1 MLARVLGAAAGGGF
15 PQWNCGCSNCRGV
28 REGAI
33 RARPRTQA
41 SIAVS
46 VDLRSWFLFGA
57 SPDVRMQIE
66 RFPELHPR
74 GARHT
79 PIAGIILGHGDLD
92 QCLGLLHLRESQPLT
107 VYATAAVRRSFCEG
121 NALYRTLERFPG
133 QITWRELVLGQ
144 ALALTDAAGRASGL
158 MIEAVPVPGKP
169 PLHRQGATPDP
180 PNPPDAGD
188 TVGLFVRETARHRT
202 LAYVPSVAGPAPE
215 LETLLTRAD
224 ALFFDGTF
232 WSGDELV
239 RLDPEGPGGR
249 PATAMAHWPLG
260 GEGGSLELLGRLP
273 VRRRILVHINNTNP
287 ILREDSPEH
296 RLVEAAGVEVAWDG
310 MEVFL

>member
-28 REGAI
+28 REGTL

-41 SIAVS
+41 AVAVS

-57 SPDVRMQIE
+57 SPDVRTQIE
-66 RFPELHPR
+66 GFAALHPR

-79 PIAGIILGHGDLD
+79 PIAGIVLAHGDLD
-92 QCLGLLHLRESQPLT
+92 QCLGLLQLREAQPLT

-121 NALYRTLERFPG
+121 NALYQTLERFPG
-133 QITWRELVLGQ
+133 QITWRELVPGREV
-144 ALALTDAAGRASGL
+144 ALTDTAGRESGL
-158 MIEAVPVPGKP
+158 VIEAVPMPGKP
-169 PLHRQGATPDP
+169 PLHRPGATPEP
-180 PNPPDAGD
+180 GD

-202 LAYVPSVAGPAPE
+202 LAYVPSVAGPGPA
-215 LETLLTRAD
+215 LESLLGWVD
-224 ALFFDGTF
+224 GLFFDGTF

-239 RLDPEGPGGR
+239 RLDPSGPGGR

-273 VRRRILVHINNTNP
+273 VRRRILIHINNTNP
-287 ILREDSPEH
+287 ILREDSPER
-296 RLVEAAGVEVAWDG
+296 RLVEARGVEVAWDG